1 MSAPPGGG
9 PAPLVNQR
17 RGRHSI
23 AAGARRQGLPPQG
36 PAVQSLV
43 SFGASRLLTSS
54 AERQLV
60 DVRRHLAE
68 LRDLLVG
75 LPATGAD
82 LDALV
87 ASIRQLDE
95 LFLIVVVGEFN
106 AGKSAFVNAL
116 LGERVFDEGVTPTT
130 ARIQLIRYGAAVSSG
145 NDDSGTLVVTAPVE
159 LLRDLQIVDT
169 PGTNAIH
176 REHERLTREF
186 VPRADLVLFVTSAD
200 RPFTESE
207 RAFLETI
214 RDWGKKIVV
223 LVNKADIFE
232 TDAELSQVLTFVD
245 GAAAQLLG
253 MSVQRFA
260 ISARRAWRARHGDP
274 EQWTG
279 SGFGPLETFLR
290 DTLDDEERFRLKLA
304 NPLGVGG
311 ALAFRYEA
319 VAAERLAVLS
329 EDVEAL
335 DATTRQLALYA
346 EDLERGFELRM
357 TAVEKALVEM
367 EGRGHTFLDDTLR
380 IGRVFDLLN
389 RSRVQREFEERV
401 VADTPVIV
409 ERRVSE
415 LIDWLVDQDL
425 RQWQALSSQ
434 LAQRRQEHGERIVG
448 GGHDIGGFQTERA
461 TLLDSV
467 GRQAQRVVETYDRRI
482 EAESLADGARS
493 AVAATAAMGASA
505 LGLGAIVTAV
515 ATTAAAD
522 VSGILAASVIGAI
535 GMLILPAKRR
545 RARAEL
551 EAKVADLR
559 GRLATALR
567 SEFVAAR
574 DRSAQRLADGLAP
587 YSRFVRA
594 EQAKWT
600 EARAMLDAWRKR
612 GAALS
617 R

>member
-1 MSAPPGGG
+1 
-9 PAPLVNQR
+9 
-17 RGRHSI
+17 
-23 AAGARRQGLPPQG
+23 
-36 PAVQSLV
+36 V
-43 SFGASRLLTSS
+43 SFGASRLLAPS

-60 DVRRHLAE
+60 DVRQHLAQ

-95 LFLIVVVGEFN
+95 LFMIVVVGEFN

-116 LGERVFDEGVTPTT
+116 LGHRVFEEGVTPTT
-130 ARIQLIRYGAAVSSG
+130 ARIQVIKHAATLASG
-145 NDDSGTLVVTAPVE
+145 DDASGTLVVTAPVE

-207 RAFLETI
+207 RTFLETI
-214 RDWGKKIVV
+214 RDWGKKIVI

-232 TDAELSQVLTFVD
+232 TAAELSQVLAFVD
-245 GAAAQLLG
+245 QAAAQLLG
-253 MSVQRFA
+253 LTAQRFA
-260 ISARRAWRARHGDP
+260 ISARHAWRAKHGDP
-274 EQWTG
+274 EHWEA

-290 DTLDDEERFRLKLA
+290 ETLDDEERFRLKIA
-304 NPLGVGG
+304 NPLGVGS
-311 ALAFRYEA
+311 ALAARYEA

-329 EDVEAL
+329 ADIDAL
-335 DATTRQLALYA
+335 DATTRQLALYG

-357 TAVEKALVEM
+357 TAVEKVLVEM
-367 EGRGHTFLDDTLR
+367 EARGHSFLDDTLR

-389 RSRVQREFEERV
+389 RPRVQREFEERV
-401 VADTPVIV
+401 VADAPTIV

-434 LAQRRQEHGERIVG
+434 LAQRRQEHGDHLPGRQDLG
-448 GGHDIGGFQTERA
+448 TFQTERA

-467 GRQAQRVVETYDRRI
+467 GRQAQRVVETYDRRL
-482 EAESLADGARS
+482 EAQALADGART
-493 AVAATAAMGASA
+493 AVAATAALGASA
-505 LGLGAIVTAV
+505 LGLGALVTVV

-522 VSGILAASVIGAI
+522 VSGILAAGVLGAV
-535 GMLILPAKRR
+535 GMLVLPARR
-545 RARAEL
+545 RHARAEL

-559 GRLATALR
+559 QRLTTALR

-574 DRSAQRLADGLAP
+574 DRSAQRLADGMAP

-594 EQAKWT
+594 ERAKWT
-600 EARAMLDAWRKR
+600 DARSALDTWRR
-612 GAALS
+612 RSAALS
-617 R
+617 H

>member
-1 MSAPPGGG
+1 M
-9 PAPLVNQR
+9 
-17 RGRHSI
+17 
-23 AAGARRQGLPPQG
+23 
-36 PAVQSLV
+36 
-43 SFGASRLLTSS
+43 SFGASRLLTPA

-60 DVRRHLAE
+60 DVRQHLAG
-68 LRDLLVG
+68 LRDLLVA
-75 LPATGAD
+75 LPATDPDHA
-82 LDALV
+82 ALV

-95 LFLIVVVGEFN
+95 RFMIVVVGEFN

-116 LGERVFDEGVTPTT
+116 LGERVFEEGVTPTT
-130 ARIQLIRYGAAVSSG
+130 ARIQLIRHGATAAAG
-145 NDDSGTLVVTAPVE
+145 DDEGGTLVVTAPVE

-214 RDWGKKIVV
+214 RDWGKKIVIV
-223 LVNKADIFE
+223 VNKADIFD

-245 GAAAQLLG
+245 DAAAQLLG
-253 MSVQRFA
+253 IATQRFA
-260 ISARRAWRARHGDP
+260 VSARRAWQAKHGDP
-274 EQWTG
+274 EQWTA
-279 SGFGPLETFLR
+279 SGFGPLEAFLR
-290 DTLDDEERFRLKLA
+290 DTLDDDERFRLKLA
-304 NPLGVGG
+304 NPLGVGR
-311 ALAFRYEA
+311 ALAARYDA
-319 VAAERLAVLS
+319 VAADRLAVLS
-329 EDVEAL
+329 DDIEAL
-335 DATTRQLALYA
+335 GATTRQLTLYG

-357 TAVEKALVEM
+357 TAVEKALIEM
-367 EGRGHTFLDDTLR
+367 EARGQAFLEDTLR

-389 RSRVQREFEERV
+389 RPRVQREFEERV
-401 VADTPVIV
+401 VADTPVVV

-434 LAQRRQEHGERIVG
+434 LAQRRQEHGERMLGSEDVG
-448 GGHDIGGFQTERA
+448 AFQADRR

-467 GRQAQRVVETYDRRI
+467 GRQAQRVVDTYDRRI
-482 EAESLADGARS
+482 EAEALAVGART
-493 AVAATAAMGASA
+493 AVAATAAVGASA
-505 LGLGAIVTAV
+505 LGLGALVTVA

-522 VSGILAASVIGAI
+522 VSGILAASVRGAI

-559 GRLATALR
+559 QRLSTALR
-567 SEFVAAR
+567 SEFVTAR
-574 DRSAQRLADGLAP
+574 DRCAQRLADGIAP

-594 EQAKWT
+594 EQTKWT
-600 EARAMLDAWRKR
+600 EARTALEAWGRR
-612 GAALS
+612 AAALS

>member
-1 MSAPPGGG
+1 M
-9 PAPLVNQR
+9 
-17 RGRHSI
+17 
-23 AAGARRQGLPPQG
+23 
-36 PAVQSLV
+36 
-43 SFGASRLLTSS
+43 SFGASRLLTPA

-60 DVRRHLAE
+60 DVRQHLAQ
-68 LRDLLVG
+68 LRDLLVA
-75 LPATGAD
+75 LPATAAD
-82 LDALV
+82 LEALV

-95 LFLIVVVGEFN
+95 LFMIVVVGEFN

-116 LGERVFDEGVTPTT
+116 LGEHVFEEGVTPTT
-130 ARIQLIRYGAAVSSG
+130 ARIQLIRHGSAVASS
-145 NDDSGTLVVTAPVE
+145 DDESGTQVVTAPVE

-232 TDAELSQVLTFVD
+232 SEAELSQVLAFVD
-245 GAAAQLLG
+245 QASSQLLG
-253 MSVQRFA
+253 AATQRFA
-260 ISARRAWRARHGDP
+260 ISARRAWRAKHGDP
-274 EQWTG
+274 EHWAA
-279 SGFGPLETFLR
+279 SGFGPLEAFLS
-290 DTLDDEERFRLKLA
+290 DTLDDAERFRLKLA
-304 NPLGVGG
+304 NPLGVGT
-311 ALAFRYEA
+311 ALAARYEA
-319 VAAERLAVLS
+319 VAAVRLSVLS
-329 EDVEAL
+329 ADVETL
-335 DATTRQLALYA
+335 DAATRQLFLYG

-367 EGRGHTFLDDTLR
+367 EARGQAFLDDTLR

-389 RSRVQREFEERV
+389 RSRIQREFEERV
-401 VADTPVIV
+401 VGDAPVIV

-425 RQWQALSSQ
+425 RQWQALASQ
-434 LAQRRQEHGERIVG
+434 LAQRRQEHGARLLG
-448 GGHDIGGFQTERA
+448 GEDAGAFQTDRRG
-461 TLLDSV
+461 LLDSV
-467 GRQAQRVVETYDRRI
+467 GRQAQRVVETFDRRA
-482 EAESLADGARS
+482 EAQSLADGART

-505 LGLGAIVTAV
+505 LGLGALVTVV

-522 VSGILAASVIGAI
+522 VSGILAASVLGAV

-545 RARAEL
+545 SARAEL
-551 EAKVADLR
+551 ERKVADLR
-559 GRLATALR
+559 QRLTTALR
-567 SEFVAAR
+567 SEFVTAR
-574 DRSAQRLADGLAP
+574 DRSAQRLTDGIAP

-594 EQAKWT
+594 EQGKWT
-600 EARAMLDAWRKR
+600 GARIALEAWRGR
-612 GAALS
+612 SAVLPNRVAPFGS
-617 R
+617 

>member
-1 MSAPPGGG
+1 MSFA
-9 PAPLVNQR
+9 
-17 RGRHSI
+17 
-23 AAGARRQGLPPQG
+23 
-36 PAVQSLV
+36 
-43 SFGASRLLTSS
+43 ASRLLTASG
-54 AERQLV
+54 ERQLV
-60 DVRRHLAE
+60 DVRRHLAG

-75 LPATGAD
+75 LPATAAD

-87 ASIRQLDE
+87 ASIQQLDE
-95 LFLIVVVGEFN
+95 LFMIVVVGEFN

-116 LGERVFDEGVTPTT
+116 LGHRVFEEGVTPTT
-130 ARIQLIRYGAAVSSG
+130 ARIQLIRYGAAVASG
-145 NDDSGTLVVTAPVE
+145 ADEAGTLVVTAPVE

-169 PGTNAIH
+169 PGTNAIQ
-176 REHERLTREF
+176 RDHERLTREF

-207 RAFLETI
+207 RTFLGTI
-214 RDWGKKIVV
+214 RDWGKKIVI

-232 TDAELSQVLTFVD
+232 TEAELSQVLAFVD
-245 GAAAQLLG
+245 QAAAQGLG
-253 MSVQRFA
+253 VTVQRFA
-260 ISARRAWRARHGDP
+260 ISARRAWRAKHGDP

-311 ALAFRYEA
+311 ALAPRYQA
-319 VAAERLAVLS
+319 VAADRLAVLS
-329 EDVEAL
+329 EDIDAL

-357 TAVEKALVEM
+357 TAVEKVLVEM
-367 EGRGHTFLDDTLR
+367 DARGQAFLDGTLR
-380 IGRVFDLLN
+380 IGRVFDLMN
-389 RSRVQREFEERV
+389 RPRVQREFEERV
-401 VADTPVIV
+401 VADAPLVA

-425 RQWQALSSQ
+425 RQWQAVSSQ
-434 LAQRRQEHGERIVG
+434 LAQRRHEHGERVLG
-448 GGHDIGGFQTERA
+448 GSEVDGFQTERA

-467 GRQAQRVVETYDRRI
+467 GRQAQRVVETYDRRL
-482 EAESLADGARS
+482 EAASLADGART
-493 AVAATAAMGASA
+493 AVAATAAIGAGA

-522 VSGILAASVIGAI
+522 VSGILAAGVIGAV

-559 GRLATALR
+559 QRLAAALR

-574 DRSAQRLADGLAP
+574 DRSARRLADGMAP

-600 EARAMLDAWRKR
+600 DARSALDAWRTR

-617 R
+617 RRSPAGADVPAD